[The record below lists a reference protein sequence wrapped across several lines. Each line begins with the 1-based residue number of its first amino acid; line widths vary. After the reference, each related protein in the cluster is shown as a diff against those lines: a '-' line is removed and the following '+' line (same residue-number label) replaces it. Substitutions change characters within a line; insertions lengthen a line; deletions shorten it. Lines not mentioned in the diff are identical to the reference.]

1 MKERQN
7 KNIIFLN
14 LIYQNAQMGLID
26 IDTVIKKLEDSH
38 LAKLVEE
45 QRKEYEKFL
54 KDAKG
59 ILIKYGAKEEEI
71 SKLKELSSKVMAE
84 AMSINKSD
92 KEIAKMMMEGNQKG
106 VLEITAELNQYNGE
120 DEEILNLAK
129 RLLETEEHNREEF
142 KQYLYSF
149 FWIDFSYF
157 FVYNYEL

>member
-71 SKLKELSSKVMAE
+71 SKLPYIFKDQIKIERKIDPREKNFGSK
-84 AMSINKSD
+84 I
-92 KEIAKMMMEGNQKG
+92 
-106 VLEITAELNQYNGE
+106 
-120 DEEILNLAK
+120 
-129 RLLETEEHNREEF
+129 
-142 KQYLYSF
+142 
-149 FWIDFSYF
+149 
-157 FVYNYEL
+157 

>member
-84 AMSINKSD
+84 AVSINKSD

-142 KQYLYSF
+142 KQYL
-149 FWIDFSYF
+149 
-157 FVYNYEL
+157 

>member
-92 KEIAKMMMEGNQKG
+92 KEIAKMMMEENQKG

-142 KQYLYSF
+142 KQYL
-149 FWIDFSYF
+149 
-157 FVYNYEL
+157 